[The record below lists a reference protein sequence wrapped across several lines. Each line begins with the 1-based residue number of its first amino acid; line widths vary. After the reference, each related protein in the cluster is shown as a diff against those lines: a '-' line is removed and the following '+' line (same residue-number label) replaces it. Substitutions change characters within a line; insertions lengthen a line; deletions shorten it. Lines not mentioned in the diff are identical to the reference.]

1 MLIGVGMKTGG
12 DQKKMLLKA
21 SLSTRLYLS
30 VTVGNLSTVM
40 TQKRRMTSC
49 MPIDGL
55 QGVEEGE
62 RMAMKGTVETLNS
75 R

>member
-1 MLIGVGMKTGG
+1 MKTGG

-40 TQKRRMTSC
+40 TQKRRRTSC
-49 MPIDGL
+49 MPIDDL
-55 QGVEEGE
+55 QGMEEGE
-62 RMAMKGTVETLNS
+62 SMAMKGIEETSIS